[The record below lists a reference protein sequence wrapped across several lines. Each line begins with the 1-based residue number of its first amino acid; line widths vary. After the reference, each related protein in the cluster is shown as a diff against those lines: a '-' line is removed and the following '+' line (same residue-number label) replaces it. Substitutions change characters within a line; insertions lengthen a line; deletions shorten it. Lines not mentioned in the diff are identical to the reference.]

1 MVKTPTSF
9 SCRSGG
15 LARCWA
21 LLGLLLLLSTRLY
34 AYDATVAQDG
44 SGDFTTVQAAI
55 NAAPTNR
62 TAVYSIFIKNG
73 RYYEKMTVPANK
85 PFLQLVGESVAN
97 TILTYSDGAST
108 SVGGN
113 TLGTQGSASLSI
125 SASDFSAFNI
135 TFENTFGDGSQAV
148 AVLVNADRAV
158 FKNCRFLGNQDT
170 LYVKGSGTPMHYFRD
185 CYIDGNIDF
194 IFGSSVAVFENC
206 VVYAKSRTAS
216 GASYITAANTPA
228 GQAYGFVFR
237 NTTLPSNTGGTLY
250 YLGRPWQNDAAN
262 AAAPTNNKTVFLKSR
277 VGINQLQPTGWVTW
291 DAGTNTSLITYAEFR
306 PRYFNGNAMNVSQR
320 VAWSRQLAVADTA
333 AYQRATVFGSWNP
346 CAVASNVCTTF
357 SPDIAVA
364 NFRAAKG
371 ASQTT
376 LNWNISWAMSGIR
389 YDLFRSSDNVN
400 FSQIN
405 TVTATNDSTWN
416 FQMTDA
422 LPVAGSAYYYYVRAS
437 KAGLTTHQTATV
449 QVSSVPTITANTA
462 ALGAF
467 AQYQTGTSAVQTY
480 TVGGENLTG
489 DLTIT
494 PPANYEIS
502 ANGGSTWATN
512 AAPLVLTPAA
522 NTVPAT
528 TISVRLNAAAAGT
541 YAGNIVHS
549 SPGATAQNVAVT
561 GAKTNTAAQVS
572 EVLQW
577 WSLKVTD
584 QDSAQ
589 VRSAAVTASTSTFRQ
604 LVPSNGTTATAYPA
618 RSPRY
623 GQAFAPTATGQWTTA
638 VGGPGSSLNRA
649 YYKQFT
655 VTAGPNFPVRVDSL
669 TFWNAIYNTTGT
681 TGVSYSLTGFA
692 AGNADSVN
700 VTSGVGPLG
709 TLTFTG
715 GTNGAP
721 AGFTVRNQNTGTNQT
736 YRMALNGTTGV
747 TIPVGG
753 TLTIRMYFTT
763 SSTSN
768 GRYMLLKDVVVKGEA
783 LNAACNAA
791 FAYANPTY
799 CVSGTNPVPTVTG
812 TAGGAFTSTAGL
824 SIDATT
830 GAINLAAS
838 TPGTYTVT
846 YSPGVACSATATVTI
861 TAATTAAFTYPAATY
876 CTSQS
881 STVPVTLGTGSTAGT
896 FSASGPGLT
905 LDAATGTITPGSSTP
920 GTYTVTNTVA
930 ASGGCAGA
938 TATFSVTVTAAPTAT
953 FSYANAAYCATNNV
967 VTPTMATG
975 STTGTYS
982 STTGLSIDPTTGA
995 VNLGSST
1002 PGTYVVTN
1010 TLAASGACA
1019 ATSATF
1025 SLTINATPAQPTVT
1039 VQQGSGTTT
1048 LTSSAATGNQWYLGG
1063 TAVPG
1068 ATGQTYMVTTPAQL
1082 GSYTVVTTNAA
1093 GCASAPSVA
1102 TVVTGRRAALPGSS
1116 LSVYPNP
1123 AQGRL
1128 TVELAGYRQAT
1139 ELSLLNALGQV
1150 VLTRTLTAAE
1160 SAAPQQLSLSGLAAG
1175 VYVLRAATAGGLDT
1189 RRVVVR

>member
-1 MVKTPTSF
+1 MVNTPTF
-9 SCRSGG
+9 SPRRASG
-15 LARCWA
+15 LARVWA

-34 AYDATVAQDG
+34 AYDVTVAQDG
-44 SGDFTTVQAAI
+44 TGDFTTVQAAI

-73 RYYEKMTVPANK
+73 RYAEKMSVPSNK

-113 TLGTQGSASLSI
+113 TLGTQGSASFSI

-185 CYIDGNIDF
+185 CYIDGNVDF

-206 VVYAKSRTAS
+206 VVYAKSRTS
-216 GASYITAANTPA
+216 NGASYITAANTPA

-277 VGINQLQPTGWVTW
+277 VGINQLQPAGWVTW

-306 PRYFNGNAMNVSQR
+306 PRHFNGNAVNVSQR
-320 VAWSRQLAVADTA
+320 AAWSRQLAVADTA

-346 CAVASNVCTTF
+346 CAVASNVCATF

-376 LNWNISWAMSGIR
+376 INWNISWAMTGIR
-389 YDLFRSSDNVN
+389 YDLYRSSDNVT

-405 TVTATNDSTWN
+405 TVTAANDSTWN

-437 KAGLTTHQTATV
+437 KAGLATHQTATV
-449 QVSSVPTITANTA
+449 QVSSVPTITANTV
-462 ALGAF
+462 ALGTF

-480 TVGGENLTG
+480 TVSGENLTANV
-489 DLTIT
+489 TIT
-494 PPANYEIS
+494 PPANYEVS
-502 ANGGSTWATN
+502 ANGGTNWATN
-512 AAPLVLTPAA
+512 VAPLVLTPAA
-522 NTVPAT
+522 NTLAAT
-528 TISVRLNAAAAGT
+528 IISVRLNAATAGT

-549 SPGATAQNVAVT
+549 SPGATALNVAVT

-572 EVLQW
+572 NVLQW
-577 WSLKVTD
+577 WSLKVSD

-589 VRSAAVTASTSTFRQ
+589 VRSAAVTASTSTFNQ
-604 LVPSNGTTATAYPA
+604 LVPSNGTTVTAYPA
-618 RSPRY
+618 RSSRY

-638 VGGPGSSLNRA
+638 VGGPGSSLNRRF
-649 YYKQFT
+649 YKQFT
-655 VTAGPNFPVRVDSL
+655 VTADAASAVRIDSL
-669 TFWNAIYNTTGT
+669 VFWNAIYNTTGLA
-681 TGVSYSLTGFA
+681 GVSYSLTGFA
-692 AGNADSVN
+692 VGNADSVN
-700 VTSGVGPLG
+700 VTNGVGPLG
-709 TLTFTG
+709 TLTTGG

-721 AGFTVRNQNTGTNQT
+721 ASFAIRNQNSGTNQT
-736 YRMALNGTTGV
+736 YRLALNGTTGV
-747 TIPVGG
+747 TVPAGQ

-768 GRYMLLKDVVVKGEA
+768 GRYMLLRDVMVKGEA
-783 LNAACNAA
+783 LSAPCNAA
-791 FAYANPTY
+791 FSYANATY
-799 CVSGTNPVPTVTG
+799 CASGTNPTPTVTG
-812 TAGGAFTSTAGL
+812 TAGGAFTSTTGL
-824 SIDATT
+824 SIEGST
-830 GAINLAAS
+830 GTINLATS
-838 TPGTYTVT
+838 TPGTYVIT
-846 YSPGVACSATATVTI
+846 YTPGVACSSTATVTV
-861 TAATTAAFTYPAATY
+861 TAATSAAFTYPAATY

-881 STVPVTLGTGSTAGT
+881 STVPVTLGTGGTAGT
-896 FSASGPGLT
+896 FSASVAGLT
-905 LDAATGTITPGSSTP
+905 LDATTGTITPGSSTP
-920 GTYTVTNTVA
+920 GTYTVTNAVA
-930 ASGGCAGA
+930 ASGGCAA
-938 TATFSVTVTAAPTAT
+938 ASATFSVTITAAPAAT
-953 FSYANAAYCATNNV
+953 FSYANAAYCASSNL
-967 VTPTMATG
+967 VTPTVATG
-975 STTGTYS
+975 STAGTYS

-1002 PGTYVVTN
+1002 PGTYVITN
-1010 TLAASGACA
+1010 SLAASGACA
-1019 ATSATF
+1019 AIAATF
-1025 SLTINATPAQPTVT
+1025 SLTINPIPAQPTVT
-1039 VQQGSGTTT
+1039 VQSSGGATT
-1048 LTSSAATGNQWYLGG
+1048 LTSSATSGNQWYLGT

-1068 ATGQTYMVTTPAQL
+1068 ATSQTYVVNTPAQL
-1082 GSYTVVTTNAA
+1082 GSYTVVTTSAA
-1093 GCASAPSVA
+1093 GCVSAPSA
-1102 TVVTGRRAALPGSS
+1102 AIVVTSRRAALAGSS
-1116 LSVYPNP
+1116 LRVYPNP
-1123 AQGRL
+1123 AQGHL

-1150 VLTRTLTAAE
+1150 VLTRMLTANE
-1160 SAAPQQLSLSGLAAG
+1160 SVAPQQFSLVGLAAG
-1175 VYVLRAATAGGLDT
+1175 VYVLRATTAGGLDT